1 MTMENKKN
9 VPEIRFKGFTKEW
22 VKCDLRDVS
31 TIKTGYPFN
40 SSDFD
45 GNGIYKVITNGN
57 IQDNS
62 AFVDN
67 STGNKINILDKQII
81 KDYVLNIG
89 DILVTMDGTVGR
101 TAKVNNLYQVLAQRV
116 GRLIANRSAEF
127 LYQYLNTGEFHSL
140 MTTVSVGGT
149 IKHISLSD
157 IGDFQIIKPTNDSEE
172 YKIGAFLEKLDDL
185 KALTEQKLK
194 KLKTIKKACL
204 EKMFP
209 HNGSNTPEIRFKGFT
224 EEWIKKHFG
233 EFGSVSM
240 NKRIF
245 KYQTDSDGEI
255 PFYKIGTFGG
265 EPDSYIS
272 RELFEEYKIK
282 YPYPQIGDILI
293 SASGSIGRT
302 VEYKGADEYFQDSN
316 IVWLA
321 HDERLS
327 NLFLKH
333 LYSIIKWSGLEG
345 STIKRLYNKNILD
358 TTFMLPN
365 PEYKEKS
372 IEEQIQIGNYF
383 QNIDKLIF
391 QTEQK
396 IEKLKNIKKACLDK
410 MFVNTED

>member
-1 MTMENKKN
+1 MGNKKN
-9 VPEIRFKGFTKEW
+9 VPAIRFKGFTEVWNNELLGKLATFSKGCGYSKGDLVENGIPIILYGRLYTKYQTVISDIDTFAIQKKGSIISKGIEVVVPASGETAEDISRASAIVIPNVIIAGDLNIIYPNRELNSVFLALSISNGNAQKNLSKKAQGKSVVHLHNSDLNEIELNHPAVDEQKAIGNFFQNIDSFINTSQAKLDKLKTLKKACLEKMFPRNGSNIPEIRFKGFTKEW

-45 GNGIYKVITNGN
+45 GNGVYRIITNGN

-116 GRLIANRSAEF
+116 GRLISNRSAEF

-157 IGDFQIIKPTNDSEE
+157 IGDFHTIKPTNDSEE

-185 KALTEQKLK
+185 KALTEQK
-194 KLKTIKKACL
+194 
-204 EKMFP
+204 
-209 HNGSNTPEIRFKGFT
+209 
-224 EEWIKKHFG
+224 
-233 EFGSVSM
+233 
-240 NKRIF
+240 
-245 KYQTDSDGEI
+245 
-255 PFYKIGTFGG
+255 
-265 EPDSYIS
+265 
-272 RELFEEYKIK
+272 
-282 YPYPQIGDILI
+282 
-293 SASGSIGRT
+293 
-302 VEYKGADEYFQDSN
+302 
-316 IVWLA
+316 
-321 HDERLS
+321 
-327 NLFLKH
+327 
-333 LYSIIKWSGLEG
+333 
-345 STIKRLYNKNILD
+345 
-358 TTFMLPN
+358 
-365 PEYKEKS
+365 
-372 IEEQIQIGNYF
+372 
-383 QNIDKLIF
+383 
-391 QTEQK
+391 

-410 MFVNTED
+410 MFVNRED